1 MATRSGL
8 EAFTVYL
15 DPTNPEDIPILR
27 YLKPKV
33 ATKRAAGEI
42 RRAMLL
48 YIEYMKGS
56 NALPVTHVLPPM
68 SPPFQPPAQLQAPYE
83 EPSTAGTKTIHEA
96 RRAFMKR

>member
-1 MATRSGL
+1 MATQSGL

-56 NALPVTHVLPPM
+56 NAMPVSQGLPLVMPQFHG
-68 SPPFQPPAQLQAPYE
+68 PAQLQAPFE
-83 EPSTAGTKTIHEA
+83 EQPAGGTKAIQEA
-96 RRAFMKR
+96 RRSFMKR